1 VKTPKE
7 GSIPVFAGSI
17 GHYQRTMFRARKAG
31 GSDAP
36 SWGTSSVL
44 SSLSPSSSSS
54 PLKELSSL
62 LDDLENVVNTSMQ
75 TFLDSVASPSSMDDK
90 ASSVGRRSGVLDS
103 LKKLRY
109 RTNSKKTG
117 IDDEM
122 TSKSSLHS
130 EDSIA
135 GIDSTATTA
144 TTSTTPSSTTSAAVA
159 VAASNNPKTPRSSS
173 AFNFS
178 PKEAN
183 ARFVPMSSEE
193 TAHCV
198 EVIRR
203 ISELVVIGESAAAT
217 AAVERVKLDS
227 MDRDSSSTEHQPLDG
242 QYSEEY
248 ERIRSKIADNE
259 VYASVFEH
267 FFERNGLAMI
277 TEILTGAAFDVKS
290 HWEKRMVSLQAEKAT
305 KEDGSEDMELCETKL
320 KLMEEINIEDYE
332 GLLLLPPLA
341 IATQGFQSTSILVQN
356 VKRATSLFFILSNNH
371 VNQLINLPLEEYH
384 IAERKKLHQE
394 DGVTTPTFMSPRR
407 FGSPELAEL
416 TTTFVSFLKSLALR
430 MNAETLQFFL
440 TYPADTTI
448 EGDTDYFEE
457 TEMECEGTGEDEG
470 EDGQSPLDEIDSNAN
485 RKAGR
490 ERNRPV
496 AVKTIQVEFPL
507 YERALEF
514 CSAHNDSF
522 VRVTAMNIC
531 LNTLRLTTVEPKL
544 GEDEPEIGD
553 LDTATGA
560 SPDAILHNAKAL
572 PMRERLA
579 IAQYVCRP
587 SRVERLASPIFTK
600 LAQLWGVLEE
610 QFRDMEL
617 ASKAST
623 GGNSLSNN
631 DPPSARQQSVSDK
644 VARARENARREK
656 YTAIFNDTSYNIQ
669 DELLLLEDVLCVGL
683 TSLNEQVIEMMFATF
698 VYPLMLQ
705 PLLLY
710 FQRSPVSAEV
720 LFADTLNDHSVGR
733 NIKLS
738 DATATERAII
748 SAPAKS
754 ALFCLSA
761 AFQFLTNPPLLR
773 LLFTAVFHPL
783 SPDAAGETMI
793 RAKADVACI
802 GPDGKATLRIDRVDE
817 NGVVMCDTDRSTYI
831 FGTVTGRKETSGRR
845 DHQCNTETC
854 VFVLA
859 PALSEILEF
868 DGNDGGIVAR
878 SRHNPYRRAIF
889 QCFTLSKEVSDL
901 QALSVIAVDSAV
913 SVSAF
918 HEKYVAD
925 ILFGLDLKR
934 YGDTLPKDEQWKS
947 HLDEPDLDDRGMGGP
962 TAASV
967 ESRLSLGIP
976 EGGKVGFDYMNE
988 VITSF
993 KSCLMSAVPGGK
1005 GVWRLDYDMVAA
1017 HALLSSI
1024 RGSADA
1030 IDSAY
1035 RAVDSRCRQSSSFLA
1050 DIPMVIDKYAESR
1063 IHSAVKDFVQG
1074 TTQKD
1079 DLYYGAIMDMIFRG
1093 NNNFVESKSVIN
1105 EVLWLK
1111 DDLHGKEEDVDIYV
1125 PVSLIGSYNDVG
1137 SRACSYSPLEQEEA
1151 ETAFKSAV
1159 ESRNALLKLDA
1170 LNALLGNLVL
1180 SKGLFRNQK
1189 LGGFILKRPRWI
1201 VPSQEQKKIFAPVSP
1216 PLDNVIFGTDKTV
1229 PSYVDTKPGT
1239 VLSLVGKIAFPC
1251 VCEVPPSS
1259 APLFSEAGA
1268 KVVSQ
1273 GITWQS
1279 LYLVIIGHNFV
1290 LAEPEKHSSG
1300 DGRVVTSCKLEHLVV
1315 TKDPDDARM
1324 DTSARRLVVVY
1335 DSTDLKAPGLF
1346 RFEKPPTPRPEGPF
1360 VGVQRWRSSLDVWFE
1375 DSRAVQFAY
1384 NKVTQKIGESKSH
1397 RGHLI
1402 RRYLA
1407 GGDDGSSYDPLSGS
1421 K

>member
-1 VKTPKE
+1 
-7 GSIPVFAGSI
+7 
-17 GHYQRTMFRARKAG
+17 MFRSRKAG
-31 GSDAP
+31 VGDA
-36 SWGTSSVL
+36 SRGTSSV
-44 SSLSPSSSSS
+44 SSS

-62 LDDLENVVNTSMQ
+62 LDDLENVVNASMQ
-75 TFLDSVASPSSMDDK
+75 AFVDSMASPSSMDGK
-90 ASSVGRRSGVLDS
+90 SSSSGRRSGVLDS

-109 RTNSKKTG
+109 RNNNKKTDG
-117 IDDEM
+117 DDEM
-122 TSKSSLHS
+122 ASKSSHS
-130 EDSIA
+130 QDSVT
-135 GIDSTATTA
+135 GSGSTAA
-144 TTSTTPSSTTSAAVA
+144 SSTTPSSVVSST
-159 VAASNNPKTPRSSS
+159 PKTPRSST

-178 PKEAN
+178 SKEAN
-183 ARFVPMSSEE
+183 ARFVPMSLEE

-217 AAVERVKLDS
+217 VASEKAKLDGL
-227 MDRDSSSTEHQPLDG
+227 DRDDEEQSDG
-242 QYSEEY
+242 QSEEY
-248 ERIRSKIADNE
+248 DRIRSKIADNE
-259 VYASVFEH
+259 VFASVFEH

-277 TEILTGAAFDVKS
+277 TEILTGSAFDVKS
-290 HWEKRMVSLQAEKAT
+290 HWEKRRLSLQAEKAI
-305 KEDGSEDMELCETKL
+305 KEEGSEDMELCEANL
-320 KLMEEINIEDYE
+320 KLMEAVNVEDYE
-332 GLLLLPPLA
+332 GLVLLPPLA

-371 VNQLINLPLEEYH
+371 INQLINLPLEEYH
-384 IAERKKLHQE
+384 IAERKKLHPE
-394 DGVTTPTFMSPRR
+394 DGVSTPTFMSPRR

-448 EGDTDYFEE
+448 EGDTDYLEE
-457 TEMECEGTGEDEG
+457 TEMENGDQGDE
-470 EDGQSPLDEIDSNAN
+470 EDGQRPLDEIDSNAT
-485 RKAGR
+485 RTVGK
-490 ERNRPV
+490 EMNRPV

-544 GEDEPEIGD
+544 GEEEPEIGD

-560 SPDAILHNAKAL
+560 SPDAALHNAKPL

-617 ASKAST
+617 ASKASM
-623 GGNSLSNN
+623 GGSSDNN
-631 DPPSARQQSVSDK
+631 DLPTLRQKSVVDK
-644 VARARENARREK
+644 VSRAREKARREK

-669 DELLLLEDVLCVGL
+669 DELLLLEDVLRVGL
-683 TSLNEQVIEMMFATF
+683 TSLNEQAIEMMFATF
-698 VYPLMLQ
+698 VYPLLLQ

-733 NIKLS
+733 DIKQS

-817 NGVVMCDTDRSTYI
+817 NGIVKCDTDRSTYI
-831 FGTVTGRKETSGRR
+831 FGTVTGRKEISGQR
-845 DHQCNTETC
+845 DRESNSETC

-868 DGNDGGIVAR
+868 KGDDGRIVAR
-878 SRHNPYRRAIF
+878 SRHNPYRKAIF
-889 QCFTLSKEVSDL
+889 QCFTLSKEISDL

-913 SVSAF
+913 SVPVF
-918 HEKYVAD
+918 DEKYVAD

-934 YGDTLPKDEQWKS
+934 YRDNLPRDEQWKS
-947 HLDEPDLDDRGMGGP
+947 HLAEPDLDDRGMGGP
-962 TAASV
+962 TAATV

-988 VITSF
+988 VISSF

-1024 RGSADA
+1024 RGNSDA
-1030 IDSAY
+1030 IDSAC
-1035 RAVDSRCRQSSSFLA
+1035 RSVDSRRRQSASFLA
-1050 DIPMVIDKYAESR
+1050 DAPIVIDKYAERR
-1063 IHSAVKDFVQG
+1063 IQSEIADVAGQG
-1074 TTQKD
+1074 TTRNND
-1079 DLYYGAIMDMIFRG
+1079 IYYGAIMDMIFRG
-1093 NNNFVESKSVIN
+1093 NENFVESKPVIDD
-1105 EVLWLK
+1105 VMWLQE
-1111 DDLHGKEEDVDIYV
+1111 DLHSNEEDVGIYV
-1125 PVSLIGSYNDVG
+1125 SVSSVGSYNDVG
-1137 SRACSYSPLEQEEA
+1137 SRACSYSPLEQEEG
-1151 ETAFKSAV
+1151 ETAFKNAV
-1159 ESRNALLKLDA
+1159 DSRNALLKLDA
-1170 LNALLGNLVL
+1170 FNALLGNLVL

-1201 VPSQEQKKIFAPVSP
+1201 VPSHDQKKIFAPVSQAF
-1216 PLDNVIFGTDKTV
+1216 DNVIFGADKSGS
-1229 PSYVDTKPGT
+1229 SYVDTKPGSI
-1239 VLSLVGKIAFPC
+1239 LSLVGKMAFPC

-1279 LYLVIIGHNFV
+1279 LYLVIIGQNLI

-1315 TKDPDDARM
+1315 EKDPDDARM
-1324 DTSARRLVVVY
+1324 DTSARRLIVVY

-1346 RFEKPPTPRPEGPF
+1346 RFEKPPKPRPEGPF
-1360 VGVQRWRSSLDVWFE
+1360 IGVQRWRSSLDVWFE
-1375 DSRAVQFAY
+1375 DSRAVQLAY
-1384 NKVTQKIGESKSH
+1384 SKVNQKIGESRSH
-1397 RGHLI
+1397 RGYVI
-1402 RRYLA
+1402 RQYLA
-1407 GGDDGSSYDPLSGS
+1407 GGDDSSSYDPLSGS